1 MDYIFKDWEKKMS
14 AFESS
19 VEKDLAEI
27 RKCKADMQDM
37 RRQMHEEMTGSY
49 FVRDK
54 NRIILS
60 APEIILGNVD
70 ADGVLYEGSAK

>member
-27 RKCKADMQDM
+27 RN
-37 RRQMHEEMTGSY
+37 RRS
-49 FVRDK
+49 
-54 NRIILS
+54 S
-60 APEIILGNVD
+60 
-70 ADGVLYEGSAK
+70 

>member
-37 RRQMHEEMTGSY
+37 RRQMHEEMYHPVGTGDHL
-49 FVRDK
+49 RQCGCRR
-54 NRIILS
+54 NPL
-60 APEIILGNVD
+60 
-70 ADGVLYEGSAK
+70 

>member
-27 RKCKADMQDM
+27 R
-37 RRQMHEEMTGSY
+37 G
-49 FVRDK
+49 FVIEDHRT
-54 NRIILS
+54 RH
-60 APEIILGNVD
+60 
-70 ADGVLYEGSAK
+70 

>member
-27 RKCKADMQDM
+27 RKCKATGTVSSCRH
-37 RRQMHEEMTGSY
+37 RRS
-49 FVRDK
+49 
-54 NRIILS
+54 S
-60 APEIILGNVD
+60 
-70 ADGVLYEGSAK
+70 

>member
-27 RKCKADMQDM
+27 RDD
-37 RRQMHEEMTGSY
+37 RQLLCA
-49 FVRDK
+49 R
-54 NRIILS
+54 
-60 APEIILGNVD
+60 
-70 ADGVLYEGSAK
+70 